1 MDIMRSLT
9 VGLYVEQPQTWLHR
23 LDARV
28 KLLWLASLLLS
39 TILANTGWRLGL
51 AVFLVAVT
59 LATGLPWRVT
69 RAQMGLLLLLA
80 GMTFLI
86 AIVSGDSLN
95 VTAAHL
101 RPVPDELVTTSG
113 ESLPVTVPVT
123 PYRFELFQIGA
134 VRINRATL
142 DFALRVGS
150 LIFTLLYAPSFYLLV
165 TPAEEIAA
173 AIATGLAPLARL
185 GVPTVEL
192 TLTLTLALRF
202 LPLVLEEIQNLVRA
216 VLTRGIVW
224 RRLGWK
230 RSLGVWLAVGERLAA
245 NLFNRAEQAAAA
257 MTVRGCTVPSRHRVP
272 WGLLPARARDGW
284 AGGLL
289 LLFWGLRIGLGGTS

>member
-1 MDIMRSLT
+1 MRSLT

-28 KLLWLASLLLS
+28 KLLWLSSLLLS
-39 TILANTGWRLGL
+39 TILASTLWRVGL

-69 RAQMGLLLLLA
+69 RSQMGLLLLLA

-86 AIVSGDSLN
+86 ALVSGDSLN
-95 VTAAHL
+95 VTTAYL
-101 RPVPDELVTTSG
+101 RPLPDALAIANG
-113 ESLPVTVPVT
+113 ESLPLTLPDT
-123 PYRFELFQIGA
+123 GYRFELFSIGA

-150 LIFTLLYAPSFYLLV
+150 LIFTFLYAPSFYLLV

-173 AIATGLAPLARL
+173 AIAQGLAPFSRL

-216 VLTRGIVW
+216 ILTRGIVW

-230 RSLGVWLAVGERLAA
+230 RSLGVWLAVGERLAT

-272 WGLLPARARDGW
+272 WGLLPVRRRDGL
-284 AGGLL
+284 AGALL
-289 LLFWGLRIGLGGTS
+289 LLFWGLRIGLGGTL